1 MDGSGAGSA
10 SGPGSESPKSYA
22 SVAGANS
29 DVEDQL
35 WTTNVLND
43 KKQLISTAGC
53 HGPVFKE
60 SMKMTNDN
68 ERDAM
73 KMTQLAASAA
83 VQKLAATYLA
93 IRNLPPDQLQ
103 VTFVTD
109 RRSATHL
116 NFQIIGTGFQSF
128 LIWATAR
135 GANIYV
141 TIAAPGVEKVIVQ
154 QRLFSVTESEGR
166 RTNSPMAVRRTLD
179 AKRPPGRITVE
190 VVGVFKDASLA
201 PEVMKAIQDA
211 MPEYHAVVEIG
222 QSWRGPPVTQITLD
236 EAVQGDSR
244 YNRTLDMKS
253 MTDLGR
259 ATTGF
264 GHLILY
270 GPDGSMKY
278 WPMIDSRRLEHSRR
292 QARETIAGE
301 RHANSGVGVAP
312 VITRAAPDQEEA
324 AQATTSQTAAARQA
338 AALAT
343 AERAAADQEEA
354 AARRAA
360 ADQEEAAQA
369 AAVLAA
375 AGRAADQEEGPFTMV
390 PTKQKRERATSTTP
404 GNSPPRTRKS
414 STTAQQRMGK
424 FWGENSDEGTDEE
437 TLMSVSDDEE
447 NGDIVGKIATT
458 ATGAGKRATWVAKP
472 LQALRNAE
480 KQKCRATNHERLD
493 AIVEK
498 YARELGQAEEI
509 RDFFRHN
516 GTPTDK
522 VAIYQPLYL
531 TAVKRFRHS
540 RQFKDQMQLINCP
553 MQISILDFGP
563 LFGGDDPAAAI
574 ALTFRSIAAA
584 VAAHELLM
592 ELHHKN
598 EWPPFALEFVGQDL

>member
-141 TIAAPGVEKVIVQ
+141 TIAAPGEEDVTVQ
-154 QRLFSVTESEGR
+154 QRLYSVTESEGR

-179 AKRPPGRITVE
+179 AKPPPGRITLD
-190 VVGVFKDASLA
+190 VVGIFKDASSA
-201 PEVMKAIQDA
+201 HEVMKAIQDA
-211 MPEYHAVVEIG
+211 LPEYHTVVRIG
-222 QSWRGPPVTQITLD
+222 QDWRGLPKILITFD

-244 YNRTLDMKS
+244 YNRTIDMKT

-278 WPMIDSRRLEHSRR
+278 WPMIDSRRLEDSRR
-292 QARETIAGE
+292 QARETIARE
-301 RHANSGVGVAP
+301 EHARSGAL
-312 VITRAAPDQEEA
+312 AAA
-324 AQATTSQTAAARQA
+324 AQ
-338 AALAT
+338 
-343 AERAAADQEEA
+343 AAADQEEA

-360 ADQEEAAQA
+360 GDQEGK
-369 AAVLAA
+369 
-375 AGRAADQEEGPFTMV
+375 AGR
-390 PTKQKRERATSTTP
+390 RRI
-404 GNSPPRTRKS
+404 S
-414 STTAQQRMGK
+414 SQ
-424 FWGENSDEGTDEE
+424 
-437 TLMSVSDDEE
+437 
-447 NGDIVGKIATT
+447 
-458 ATGAGKRATWVAKP
+458 
-472 LQALRNAE
+472 
-480 KQKCRATNHERLD
+480 
-493 AIVEK
+493 
-498 YARELGQAEEI
+498 
-509 RDFFRHN
+509 
-516 GTPTDK
+516 
-522 VAIYQPLYL
+522 
-531 TAVKRFRHS
+531 
-540 RQFKDQMQLINCP
+540 
-553 MQISILDFGP
+553 
-563 LFGGDDPAAAI
+563 
-574 ALTFRSIAAA
+574 
-584 VAAHELLM
+584 
-592 ELHHKN
+592 
-598 EWPPFALEFVGQDL
+598 

>member
-1 MDGSGAGSA
+1 MDGSGAA
-10 SGPGSESPKSYA
+10 SDAGPGSDPRESYA
-22 SVAGANS
+22 AVAGRNSSATSQKWAVFPNAAPRQLLTTPGRDGLVFTEFMKATNDNALKAIMHTQQAVQTAITIFVAEFLASQNAEEKTLQVVSVAGPR
-29 DVEDQL
+29 
-35 WTTNVLND
+35 
-43 KKQLISTAGC
+43 
-53 HGPVFKE
+53 H
-60 SMKMTNDN
+60 
-68 ERDAM
+68 
-73 KMTQLAASAA
+73 
-83 VQKLAATYLA
+83 
-93 IRNLPPDQLQ
+93 
-103 VTFVTD
+103 
-109 RRSATHL
+109 ATHL
-116 NFQIIGTGFQSF
+116 NYQVLGDRDLFHRLLLWGTQD
-128 LIWATAR
+128 R
-135 GANIYV
+135 GRKLEV
-141 TIAAPGVEKVIVQ
+141 TILIPGKAPLNVSQCLSCVA
-154 QRLFSVTESEGR
+154 ESEGGR
-166 RTNSPMAVRRTLD
+166 YCTPMAVRYPD
-179 AKRPPGRITVE
+179 AKRRFIFEFTGELP
-190 VVGVFKDASLA
+190 DASLFHVA
-201 PEVMKAIQDA
+201 KKEVEEEFRAYHVEVKVGRGMYGGQVVLVEADETLQGDRRFNATIDESKAIA
-211 MPEYHAVVEIG
+211 
-222 QSWRGPPVTQITLD
+222 
-236 EAVQGDSR
+236 
-244 YNRTLDMKS
+244 
-253 MTDLGR
+253 GR
-259 ATTGF
+259 ATVELGRLVVSDANGTIK
-264 GHLILY
+264 H
-270 GPDGSMKY
+270 
-278 WPMIDSRRLEHSRR
+278 WPMINSRRLEHSRR

>member
-1 MDGSGAGSA
+1 MI
-10 SGPGSESPKSYA
+10 
-22 SVAGANS
+22 
-29 DVEDQL
+29 
-35 WTTNVLND
+35 T
-43 KKQLISTAGC
+43 TAGR
-53 HGPVFKE
+53 HGPAFKE
-60 SMKMTNDN
+60 SMKLTNDD

-83 VQKLAATYLA
+83 VQKLVAAYLA
-93 IRNLPPDQLQ
+93 IRNLPLDQLQ
-103 VTFVTD
+103 VTFVTG
-109 RRSATHL
+109 SSFATHL
-116 NFQIIGTGFQSF
+116 NFQIIGTGFQPF

-141 TIAAPGVEKVIVQ
+141 TIAAPGEEDVTVQ
-154 QRLFSVTESEGR
+154 QRLYSVTESEGR

-179 AKRPPGRITVE
+179 AKNPPGRFTVE
-190 VVGVFKDASLA
+190 VVGIFKDASSA
-201 PEVMKAIQDA
+201 HEVMTKAIQDA
-211 MPEYHAVVEIG
+211 LPEYHTVVRIG
-222 QSWRGPPVTQITLD
+222 QDWRGLPKILITFD
-236 EAVQGDSR
+236 EAVQGDNR
-244 YNRTLDMKS
+244 YNRTIDMKT

-354 AARRAA
+354 AAGRAA

-369 AAVLAA
+369 TAVLAA
-375 AGRAADQEEGPFTMV
+375 AGRAADQEEAAQAATRQTAAPAAAMQAAADQKEGPFTMV
-390 PTKQKRERATSTTP
+390 PTKQKRERATATTP
-404 GNSPPRTRKS
+404 GNSPPRARKS

-437 TLMSVSDDEE
+437 TLMRVSDDEE

-472 LQALRNAE
+472 LQALRITE
-480 KQKCRATNHERLD
+480 EQKWRVTNGEQLD
-493 AIVEK
+493 AIVEM
-498 YARELGQAEEI
+498 YVRELGDAERI
-509 RDFFRHN
+509 RDFFLHN

-531 TAVKRFRHS
+531 AAVKRFRHS

-598 EWPPFALEFVGQDL
+598 EWPPFAVEFVGQDL